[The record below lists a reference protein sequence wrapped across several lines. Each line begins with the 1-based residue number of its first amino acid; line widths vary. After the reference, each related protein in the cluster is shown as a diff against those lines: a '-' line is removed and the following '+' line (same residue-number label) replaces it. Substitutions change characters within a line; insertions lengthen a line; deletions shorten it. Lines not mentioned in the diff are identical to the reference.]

1 MDHAKFIRR
10 VKESPTPAYVQPH
23 LEAAAKQWIEVHGKG
38 VYANQVNDAV
48 RWAKEHADQV
58 KTAQVAKTFKLTPT
72 PDDLIRQEHLLEI
85 FTPRVHRA
93 RELLFGDSSAPFSSQ
108 EYPELARRHMVE
120 AWIKDIASEE
130 DPHRDPLFGGC
141 ACGNLGVFLSKRRKL
156 MLRIRYLEYQSASP
170 KGKITVKRVPV
181 VMGGLGSGDLSYLEK
196 QSKDLAKATGFSE
209 SALVSW
215 ILADIQPTLDPVV
228 LEIWRHGPTPIPGI
242 PKVRIGPFPEAP
254 QRYWAKVQVNSFH
267 FTGAQWAGLRSQLRQ
282 HLGITK
288 SKPLSEQDQ
297 RLLKI
302 VDSLGGIPKYGE
314 KGRFWQR
321 IFQEN
326 RETFPKWQSSNGP
339 RKMYGSIAER
349 LKRGKL
355 GPVKEAVAKAKEDI
369 EKFKRLDAKWGIRGF
384 GQ

>member
-1 MDHAKFIRR
+1 MAKVDPEEFIQK
-10 VKESPTPAYVQPH
+10 VKESPASSHVKPH
-23 LEAAAKQWIEVHGKG
+23 LEAAATQWIEVHGKG
-38 VYANQVNDAV
+38 VYANQVTEAV

-58 KTAQVAKTFKLTPT
+58 KTAQVVKTFKLPPS

-85 FTPRVHRA
+85 FTPRVKRA
-93 RELLFGDSSAPFSSQ
+93 REVLFGEDSSPFALR
-108 EYPELARRHMVE
+108 EYPELLRLHMVE
-120 AWIKDIASEE
+120 AWIKDVASEE
-130 DPHRDPLFGGC
+130 NPHTDPLFGGC

-156 MLRIRYLEYQSASP
+156 MVRIRYLEYQSASP
-170 KGKITVKRVPV
+170 AGKITVKRVSV
-181 VMGGLGSGDLSYLEK
+181 ARHGDLSFLEK

-209 SALVSW
+209 SALVTW
-215 ILADIQPTLDPVV
+215 ILADIQPTLDPVA
-228 LEIWRHGPTPIPGI
+228 LEIWRHGPTPVPGT
-242 PKVRIGPFPEAP
+242 PEVRGGPFPEAP

-267 FTGAQWAGLRSQLRQ
+267 FTRAQWAELRSQLRQ
-282 HLGITK
+282 YLGITK

-326 RETFPKWQSSNGP
+326 RETFPKWRSSNGP

-355 GPVKEAVAKAKEDI
+355 EPVKEAVDKAKEDI
-369 EKFKRLDAKWGIRGF
+369 DSFKRLDAKF
-384 GQ
+384 GVQ